1 MAFLLCVD
9 DEPSLHLLL
18 HKILSDA
25 GHQVLVV
32 GSGREAL
39 QVLAERTPDLLLLD
53 LEMPEM
59 SGFDIARRVKSNP
72 FTSRVPILMLTAQSD
87 IEAKIEGFEAGA
99 DDFLGKPFHPR
110 ELVVRVDSL
119 LRLVTRES
127 ERNPSSGLPGGPSI
141 ERAIESRRQQDFA
154 LLYID
159 LDHFKPF
166 ADSFGFSSADRVI
179 ANLGRRLGSVVAR
192 LGGPRDIAGHIGGD
206 DFLIVCQPD
215 RAQALASA
223 CVEMFPPI
231 VGEAVGAEA
240 MARGVFVARDRDG
253 QEREWPLARLTATI
267 VCLGAQDDF
276 SIGHLGAFAASLK
289 RRAKGAG
296 ASIIQGDYE
305 ALPMAFSS

>member
-25 GHQVLVV
+25 GHEVLVLD
-32 GSGREAL
+32 SGLAAL

-53 LEMPEM
+53 IEMPEM
-59 SGFDIARRVKSNP
+59 SGLDIARRVKGNP

-87 IEAKIEGFEAGA
+87 IETKIEGFEAGA
-99 DDFLGKPFHPR
+99 DDFLAKPFHPR
-110 ELVVRVDSL
+110 ELVVRVESL

-127 ERNPSSGLPGGPSI
+127 ERNPSSGLPGGPAI
-141 ERAIESRRQQDFA
+141 ERAIESRRRSDFA

-166 ADSFGFSSADRVI
+166 ADAFGFSSADRVI
-179 ANLGRRLGSVVAR
+179 ASLGRRLGSVVAR
-192 LGGPRDIAGHIGGD
+192 LGQPSDIAGHIGGD
-206 DFLIVCQPD
+206 DFLVVCAAEKATTIA
-215 RAQALASA
+215 RA

-231 VGEAVGAEA
+231 VEEAVGREA
-240 MARGVFVARDRDG
+240 IERGVFCARDRDG
-253 QEREWPLARLTATI
+253 VEREWPLARLTVTI
-267 VCLGAQDDF
+267 VCLDAHDDF

-289 RRAKGAG
+289 QRAKGAG
-296 ASIIQGDYE
+296 AAIIQGDYQ
-305 ALPMAFSS
+305 ALPLTSLS